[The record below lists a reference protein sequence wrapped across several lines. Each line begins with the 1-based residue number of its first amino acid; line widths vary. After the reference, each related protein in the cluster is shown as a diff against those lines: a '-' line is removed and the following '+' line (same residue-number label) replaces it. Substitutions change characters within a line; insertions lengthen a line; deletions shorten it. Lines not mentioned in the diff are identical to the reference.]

1 MGFMNFFSGGQRAD
15 DMTPRDRSPT
25 DDFWFEKV
33 GAGTKA
39 GVTVTTAKA
48 RQVPVVRDCL
58 QVLSQSV
65 AALSWGVFERT
76 ANDERQALPKHAFAR
91 LMRRPNRRDTGFEF
105 VANLVDDLASEGQFL
120 AERMR
125 SRSGQEELWRVKP
138 GCYVIEELPDR
149 TRRFRI
155 RENGRPERVL
165 LDDEVWFIPLPP
177 MIDGLC
183 GWSPILQDGREQIGA
198 ALALQAYAN
207 SFFANDATPSMIFL
221 HKGNFKDAAGKQNF
235 LSAWSRWFG
244 GKNRHKPAVLEFDMK
259 PHQLGLAPEQA
270 QFLETR
276 QELNADI
283 SRIWRMPPH
292 KVGILDKATFSNIEH
307 QGLEFVTDTLAPYL
321 RLIEDSIDQHF
332 LDGAEGAEYFEF
344 NVASLLRGD
353 IKARFEA
360 YATARQWGWL
370 SVNEIRRLENRNGIG
385 TPGDRFIEPL
395 NMTPVGVPPEQ
406 TRSTEKAIA
415 FLRESVAANGGRPN
429 LKVIR
434 NVA

>member
-1 MGFMNFFSGGQRAD
+1 MNFLRRGLQADDPSPRQRDAADDYWFDPVGQR
-15 DMTPRDRSPT
+15 TR
-25 DDFWFEKV
+25 
-33 GAGTKA
+33 A
-39 GVTVTTAKA
+39 GVLVTVQKA

-58 QVLSQSV
+58 QVLAQSV
-65 AALSWGVFERT
+65 AALSWGVFEKG
-76 ANDERQALPKHAFAR
+76 ADDERLSLPKHRFSR
-91 LMRRPNRRDTGFEF
+91 LLRRPNRRDSTFEF
-105 VANLVDDLASEGQFL
+105 VSSMIDDLAAHGAYL
-120 AERMR
+120 AERR
-125 SRSGQEELWRVKP
+125 APYGDEEELWRVSP
-138 GCYVIEELPDR
+138 GSYQIEELADR
-149 TRRFRI
+149 SRRFRI
-155 RENGRPERVL
+155 REAGRPERVL
-165 LDDEVWFIPLPP
+165 LDEEVWYIPLPP
-177 MIDGLC
+177 VVDGLH

-207 SFFANDATPSMIFL
+207 SFFENDATPSLIFL
-221 HKGNFKDAAGKQNF
+221 HDGNFKAAEDKKNF

-244 GKNRHKPAVLEFDMK
+244 GRNRHKPGVLEFGMK
-259 PHQLGLAPEQA
+259 PHQLGVTNEQA

-283 SRIWRMPPH
+283 ARLWRMPPH

-321 RLIEDSIDQHF
+321 RLIEDSIDRHF
-332 LDGAEGAEYFEF
+332 LDGAEGDVYFEF

-360 YATARQWGWL
+360 YAIARQWGWL
-370 SVNEIRRLENRNGIG
+370 SVNEIRRLENRNSIG
-385 TPGDRFIEPL
+385 AAGDRFIEPL
-395 NMTPVGVPPEQ
+395 NMTPVGIPADRN
-406 TRSTEKAIA
+406 RSTENAIA